1 MHNIVIMRMSD
12 VITNNILSGKRG
24 SNQTQ
29 DELFDLS
36 PPPPSKREKIDE
48 PYYVGGGLL
57 APNLEPSLKFSVAP
71 HRKTIGLKS
80 SEVITQICATI
91 IACELPLNVARG
103 TYYANAVAMCNIVF
117 Q

>member
-1 MHNIVIMRMSD
+1 M
-12 VITNNILSGKRG
+12 TNNILSGKRR

-36 PPPPSKREKIDE
+36 PSPPSKRERIDE
-48 PYYVGGGLL
+48 PYCVGGGLL
-57 APNLEPSLKFSVAP
+57 APNLNEPSLEFSVAP

-80 SEVITQICATI
+80 SEVITQICATV

-103 TYYANAVAMCNIVF
+103 TYYANVVAMCNIVF